1 MLSSDGDS
9 HGDNSQVIREV
20 DLDND
25 TDDEFELLIEETQS
39 SVEDEMFLVDNESL
53 LKDWGS
59 CCISFSA

>member
-9 HGDNSQVIREV
+9 LGDNSQVIREV

-39 SVEDEMFLVDNESL
+39 NIEDEIFLAENEHL
-53 LKDWGS
+53 LREWGRFIFN
-59 CCISFSA
+59 CPG